1 MLGNYNP
8 REKSRDTK
16 QVVPSLTFNVDNQVI
31 FPFLLEKSN
40 FFQNCLGDGGGG
52 EGRGGD
58 RRYVIQLKSRG
69 VLPQILD
76 RGVP

>member
-8 REKSRDTK
+8 REKSRDSK

-40 FFQNCLGDGGGG
+40 FFHGGRG